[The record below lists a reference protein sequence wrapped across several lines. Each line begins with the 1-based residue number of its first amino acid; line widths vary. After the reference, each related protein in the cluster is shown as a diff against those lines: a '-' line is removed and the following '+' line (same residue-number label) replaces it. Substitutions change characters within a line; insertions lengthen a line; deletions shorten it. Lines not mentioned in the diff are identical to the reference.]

1 MTFSHPRFLFL
12 AGLGL
17 LAVPAAH
24 AQQYQKTATGLRL
37 STDSLTVE
45 VQFYAPNIVRVLKFV
60 KGHEADKK
68 SLVAVL
74 SPAPGPL
81 KYADKNGLISLRSAN
96 TEARIEAKTGR
107 VSFFTAQGQ
116 PLLSETAFSS
126 RFTPKTDVGQPT
138 YRVRQ
143 QFQLAPGEAVYGLG
157 QHQDGHLNYRGQK
170 VTLKQNNMDIAVPVL
185 HSSKGYGVFWD
196 NYSTTKFEDNAQA
209 TTFDSEIGECA
220 DYYVLNGGG
229 TADGVVARYR
239 QLTGQAPMF
248 PRWTLGYW
256 QSKERYKGQEELIDV
271 VKKYRALKVP
281 LDGIVQDWQYWG
293 EDNDFWNS
301 MEFGNPRFPKPQR
314 MVDEVHELHAHQ
326 MISVW
331 PSFGK
336 KTKPYQEF
344 AAKDM
349 LFDFIT
355 WPRTP
360 HVKVYDAFDP
370 AARDIY
376 WKYLNA
382 GIFKLGM
389 DGWWLD
395 ATEPDQIQPFDTDD
409 DNETALG
416 SLRKVRNAYP
426 LMTTT
431 GVYDHQRQ
439 TSEAKRVF
447 ILTRSAFAGQ
457 QRNGTMVWSG
467 DVNSRWDVLAKQ
479 IPAALNLSLAGLPYW
494 NSDIG
499 GFFPSGT
506 YPKGVSDPAFQELY
520 TRWQQFAAF
529 TSMMRS
535 HGEFTPREIYRFGE
549 RGSWSFDA
557 QAKFIDLR
565 YRLLPYL
572 YSNMWSVTH
581 NAGTLLRALPMDF
594 PRDPKVADLGTEYL
608 FGPAFLV
615 RPVTESQYVNRP
627 DKNAPVP
634 ADFTQT
640 KSVDVYLPTGASW
653 VDFWTGKRQAGGQN
667 VQRETP
673 IDLLPLYVRAGSV
686 LPLGPR
692 QQYTGEKDGAPLEI
706 RVYPG
711 ADGEFTLYED
721 ENDNY
726 NYEKG
731 AYATIRMRWNDKTRQ
746 LTFED
751 RAGSFTGMQAS
762 RTFRVLVVDE
772 QHGTGVGA
780 DDAPAKEVQ
789 YAGKKTTVKL

>member
-1 MTFSHPRFLFL
+1 MFPTSFRPL

-17 LAVPAAH
+17 LLTTAAH
-24 AQQYQKTATGLRL
+24 AQRYQPTATGLKL
-37 STDSLTVE
+37 NTDSLTVE
-45 VQFYAPNIVRVLKFV
+45 VQFYSPDIVRVV
-60 KGHEADKK
+60 KYPKSRETEKK
-68 SLVAVL
+68 SLAVVL
-74 SPAPGPL
+74 APAPGKL
-81 KYADKNGLISLRSAN
+81 KYSEKNGVATVGSASTQVLVN
-96 TEARIEAKTGR
+96 QQTGQ
-107 VSFFTAQGQ
+107 VSFRTAKGQ
-116 PLLSETAFSS
+116 PLLSEKAYGS
-126 RFTPKTDVGQPT
+126 RFSAKTDVDQPT

-143 QFQLAPGEAVYGLG
+143 QFQLAPDEAVYGLG
-157 QHQDGHLNYRGQK
+157 QHQDGTFNYRGKQL
-170 VTLKQNNMDIAVPVL
+170 TLKQNNMVIAVPVL

-209 TTFDSEIGECA
+209 TTFDSEIGDCA

-229 TADGVVARYR
+229 TADGVVAHYR
-239 QLTGQAPMF
+239 QLTGPAPMF

-271 VKKYRALKVP
+271 VKKYRSLGIP

-293 EDNDFWNS
+293 ENNDFWNS

-370 AARDIY
+370 EARDIY
-376 WKYLNA
+376 WKYLNS

-395 ATEPDQIQPFDTDD
+395 ATEPDQLTPFDTDD

-416 SLRKVRNAYP
+416 SFRKVRNAYP
-426 LMTTT
+426 LMSTK
-431 GVYDHQRQ
+431 GVYEHQRQ
-439 TSEAKRVF
+439 ASEAKRVF

-457 QRNGTMVWSG
+457 QRYGTMVWSG

-479 IPAALNLSLAGLPYW
+479 VPAALNLSLAGFPYW

-529 TSMMRS
+529 TPMMRS

-549 RGSWSFDA
+549 RGTWSFDA
-557 QAKFIDLR
+557 QEKFIHLR

-572 YSNMWSVTH
+572 YSNMWTVTH
-581 NAGTLLRALPMDF
+581 HAGTLLRALPMDF
-594 PRDPKVADLGTEYL
+594 PRDPKTASLGSEYM

-615 RPVTESQYVNRP
+615 RPVTDAQYVNRP

-634 ADFTQT
+634 ADFAQT
-640 KSVDVYLPTGASW
+640 KSVNVYLPAGTTW
-653 VDFWTGKRQAGGQN
+653 VDFWTGKRQAGNQT

-673 IDLLPLYVRAGSV
+673 IDLMPLYVRAGSV
-686 LPLGPR
+686 LPLAPR
-692 QQYTGEKDGAPLEI
+692 QQYIGEKDGAPLEI

-731 AYATIRMRWNDKTRQ
+731 AYATIRMRWNDKARQ

-751 RAGSFTGMQAS
+751 RAGNFPGMQAS
-762 RTFRVLVVDE
+762 RTFRVVLVDE
-772 QHGTGVGA
+772 QHGTGLGE
-780 DDAPAKEVQ
+780 DNAPAKAVQ
-789 YAGKKTTVKL
+789 YAGRKTSVKL

>member
-1 MTFSHPRFLFL
+1 
-12 AGLGL
+12 
-17 LAVPAAH
+17 V
-24 AQQYQKTATGLRL
+24 Q
-37 STDSLTVE
+37 
-45 VQFYAPNIVRVLKFV
+45 VQFYAPAIVRVVKFP
-60 KGHEADKK
+60 KGKETEKK
-68 SLVAVL
+68 SLTVIQPPL
-74 SPAPGPL
+74 PGKL
-81 KYADKNGLISLRSAN
+81 RYASKDGLLSLRSAS
-96 TEARIEAKTGR
+96 TEVRIDAKTGQVR
-107 VSFFTAQGQ
+107 FFTAAGQ
-116 PLLSETAFSS
+116 PLVQEKAYGA
-126 RFTPKTDVGQPT
+126 RFAGKQDVGQPT

-143 QFQLAPGEAVYGLG
+143 HFQLAPGEAVYGLG
-157 QHQDGHLNYRGQK
+157 QHQDGHFNYRGQQ
-170 VTLKQNNMDIAVPVL
+170 VTLKQNNLDITVPVL
-185 HSSKGYGVFWD
+185 HSSRGYGVFWD
-196 NYSTTKFEDNAQA
+196 NYSTTKFADSAQG
-209 TTFDSEIGECA
+209 TVFDSEIGDCV
-220 DYYVLNGGG
+220 DYYVLNGEG
-229 TADGVVARYR
+229 TADGVVAQYR
-239 QLTGQAPMF
+239 RLTGQAPMF
-248 PRWTLGYW
+248 PRWTLGFW
-256 QSKERYKGQEELIDV
+256 QSRERYKSQAELLDV
-271 VKKYRALKVP
+271 VKKYRALNVP

-293 EDNDFWNS
+293 ENNDFWNAT
-301 MEFGNPRFPKPQR
+301 EFGNPRFPDPQG
-314 MVDEVHELHAHQ
+314 MVDEVHKLHAHE

-395 ATEPDQIQPFDTDD
+395 ATEPDQLTPFDTDD

-416 SLRKVRNAYP
+416 SFRRVRNAYP
-426 LMTTT
+426 LMTTS
-431 GVYDHQRQ
+431 GVYEHQRQ

-447 ILTRSAFAGQ
+447 ILTRSGFAGQ
-457 QRNGTMVWSG
+457 QRNGAMVWSG
-467 DVNSRWDVLAKQ
+467 DVQSRWDVLAKQ
-479 IPAALNLSLAGLPYW
+479 VPAALNLSLAGLPYW

-499 GFFPSGT
+499 GFFPRGE
-506 YPKGVSDPAFQELY
+506 YPKGVKDPAFQELS

-529 TSMMRS
+529 TPMMRS
-535 HGEFTPREIYRFGE
+535 HGEFTPREIYQFGE
-549 RGSWSFDA
+549 RGSWAFDS
-557 QAKFIDLR
+557 QEKYIHLR

-572 YSNMWSVTH
+572 YSNMWGVTH
-581 NAGTLLRALPMDF
+581 RAGTLLRALPMDF
-594 PRDPKVADLGTEYL
+594 PQDPKVADMGSEYM

-615 RPVTESQYVNRP
+615 RPVVEAQYVTRP
-627 DKNAPVP
+627 DKNVP
-634 ADFTQT
+634 GTTDFTHPKT
-640 KSVDVYLPTGASW
+640 TAVYLPAGTSW
-653 VDFWTGKRQAGGQN
+653 VDFWTGRRQAGGQT
-667 VQRETP
+667 VPRETP

-731 AYATIRMRWNDKTRQ
+731 AFATIRMRWNDKARQ

-751 RAGSFTGMQAS
+751 RAGTFPGMQAA
-762 RTFRVLVVDE
+762 RTFRVILVDE
-772 QHGTGVGA
+772 QHGTGLGDEA
-780 DDAPAKEVQ
+780 APAKEVRYSGQ
-789 YAGKKTTVKL
+789 KTAVKL

>member
-1 MTFSHPRFLFL
+1 LL
-12 AGLGL
+12 LG
-17 LAVPAAH
+17 APAH
-24 AQQYQKTATGLRL
+24 AQRAQPTATGLRL
-37 STDSLTVE
+37 TTDSLTVE
-45 VQFYAPNIVRVLKFV
+45 VQFYSPDIVRVLKFP
-60 KGHEADKK
+60 KGRDGAKK
-68 SLVAVL
+68 SLTVVL
-74 SPAPGPL
+74 PPAPGKL
-81 KYADKNGLISLRSAN
+81 RYRTQSGVATISSASTQVLVN
-96 TEARIEAKTGR
+96 EQTGQ
-107 VSFFTAQGQ
+107 VSFRTAQGQ
-116 PLLSETAFSS
+116 PLLSEKAHGA

-138 YRVRQ
+138 YRVLQ

-157 QHQDGHLNYRGQK
+157 QHQDGHLNYRGQQL
-170 VTLKQNNMDIAVPVL
+170 TLKQNNMDIAVPVL

-196 NYSTTKFEDNAQA
+196 NYSTTKFADNAQA
-209 TTFDSEIGECA
+209 TTFDSEIGDCA

-248 PRWTLGYW
+248 PRWTLGFW
-256 QSKERYKGQEELIDV
+256 QSKERYKSQAELLDV
-271 VKKYRALKVP
+271 VKKYRSLGVP
-281 LDGIVQDWQYWG
+281 LDGIVQDWQYWS
-293 EDNDFWNS
+293 EDNDYWNS
-301 MEFGNPRFPKPQR
+301 TEFGNPRFPDPQG
-314 MVDEVHELHAHQ
+314 MVSEVHQLHAHQ
-326 MISVW
+326 IISVW

-376 WKYLNA
+376 WKYLNS
-382 GIFKLGM
+382 GIFRLGM

-426 LMTTT
+426 LLTT
-431 GVYDHQRQ
+431 GGVYEHQRQ
-439 TSEAKRVF
+439 ATEAKRVF

-467 DVNSRWDVLAKQ
+467 DVQSRWDVLAKQ

-499 GFFPSGT
+499 GFFPFGE
-506 YPKGVSDPAFQELY
+506 YPKGVQDPAFQELF

-529 TSMMRS
+529 TPMMRA
-535 HGEFTPREIYRFGE
+535 HGEYTPREIYQFGE
-549 RGSWSFDA
+549 RGTWAFDA
-557 QAKFIDLR
+557 QEKYINLR
-565 YRLLPYL
+565 YRLLSYL
-572 YSNMWSVTH
+572 YSNAWQVTH
-581 NAGTLLRALPMDF
+581 HAGTLLRALPMDF
-594 PRDPKVADLGTEYL
+594 PQDPKVADLGSEYL

-615 RPVTESQYVNRP
+615 RPVTEAQYVNRL
-627 DKNAPVP
+627 DKNSPVP
-634 ADFTQT
+634 ADFAQT
-640 KSVDVYLPTGASW
+640 KSVDVYLPAGTNW
-653 VDFWTGKRQAGGQN
+653 VDFWTGQRQPGGQT
-667 VQRETP
+667 VQRATP

-692 QQYTGEKDGAPLEI
+692 QQYTGEKDGVPLEI

-711 ADGEFTLYED
+711 ANGEFTLYED

-731 AYATIRMRWNDKTRQ
+731 AYATIRMRWNDKARQ

-751 RAGSFTGMQAS
+751 RAGSFAGMQAS
-762 RTFRVLVVDE
+762 RTFRVIVVDA

-780 DDAPAKEVQ
+780 DDAPAKEVS